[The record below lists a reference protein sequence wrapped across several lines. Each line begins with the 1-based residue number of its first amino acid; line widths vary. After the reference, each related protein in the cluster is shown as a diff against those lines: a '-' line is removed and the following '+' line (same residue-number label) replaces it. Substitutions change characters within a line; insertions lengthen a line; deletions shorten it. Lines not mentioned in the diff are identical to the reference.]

1 MAQPQFLPCC
11 ALAEAVDLQH
21 MVVIR
26 AASEHPQCPNQEA
39 DIFPVA
45 NVIHARKK
53 H

>member
-1 MAQPQFLPCC
+1 MPQPQFLSCYV
-11 ALAEAVDLQH
+11 LAEAVDSQH
-21 MVVIR
+21 MVVIQ